1 MKLQNDDHDVDDGY
15 DFYDDDNDDDDYYDD
30 GDDDD
35 DDDDIPPVPLLSC
48 FALPWLLVGR
58 PHRDDVPEHEH
69 DDPDD
74 VLDHHVDVDDVLDHY
89 NHVDDE

>member
-1 MKLQNDDHDVDDGY
+1 MTMMTMMLMVGMTTMMM
-15 DFYDDDNDDDDYYDD
+15 F
-30 GDDDD
+30 
-35 DDDDIPPVPLLSC
+35 PPVSLLAC
-48 FALPWLLVGR
+48 FALPRLLVGR